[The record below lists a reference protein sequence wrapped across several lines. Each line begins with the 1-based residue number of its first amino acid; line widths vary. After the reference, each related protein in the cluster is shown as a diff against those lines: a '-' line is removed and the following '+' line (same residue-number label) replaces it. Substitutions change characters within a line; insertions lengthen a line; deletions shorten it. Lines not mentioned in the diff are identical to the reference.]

1 MSPLLPGLIKAKSQS
16 PGENVKR
23 CNICGET
30 AWWVSKM
37 WTSRTMDSS
46 TIKRNEVLASAAGW
60 MNLENTVLY
69 GVLSQGPELAAD
81 RWPWL
86 YS

>member
-1 MSPLLPGLIKAKSQS
+1 
-16 PGENVKR
+16 
-23 CNICGET
+23 
-30 AWWVSKM
+30 
-37 WTSRTMDSS
+37 MDSS

-69 GVLSQGPELAAD
+69 RVLSQGPELAAD